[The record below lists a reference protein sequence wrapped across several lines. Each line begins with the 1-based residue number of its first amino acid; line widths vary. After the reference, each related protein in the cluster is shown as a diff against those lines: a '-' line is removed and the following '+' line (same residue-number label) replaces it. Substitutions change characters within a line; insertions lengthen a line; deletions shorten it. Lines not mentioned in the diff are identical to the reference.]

1 MLNERRHAGIR
12 RLLDV
17 DSLILAF
24 KTKFTLDTPKFGKWE
39 DMEDVITFKGFVEEF
54 EAPLLNWLIEL

>member
-17 DSLILAF
+17 DSLILAL
-24 KTKFTLDTPKFGKWE
+24 KTKFTLDTPKFGK
-39 DMEDVITFKGFVEEF
+39 
-54 EAPLLNWLIEL
+54 